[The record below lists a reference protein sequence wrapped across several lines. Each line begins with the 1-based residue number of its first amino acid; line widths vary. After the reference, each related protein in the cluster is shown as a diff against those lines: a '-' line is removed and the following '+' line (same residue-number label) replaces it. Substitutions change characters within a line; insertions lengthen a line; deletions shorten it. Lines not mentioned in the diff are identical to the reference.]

1 VDRWVN
7 DLDLAVE
14 LVNTVYALDDP
25 PDRLTSTGVYRDI
38 LAGVGQSQLAG
49 ELEDSDL
56 GRLRGL
62 RERLRAV
69 FHAHT
74 AQQAAALVNALLRE
88 AAAVPQLTAGPDGNL
103 RLAWDLG
110 RHGYDALAAR
120 LPGALASQIA
130 AHGIS
135 RLGICAASPCTC
147 VFVDRSRPG
156 TRKYCCDQCNDR
168 VAAAAYYHRKRSA
181 GTLLLAGL
189 RTAHFR
195 QPARGVDI
203 SAPCRDGSACG
214 LLPVPRRAAVLC
226 LPAVVISRTLRLT
239 AAR

>member
-7 DLDLAVE
+7 DLDFAVE

-25 PDRLTSTGVYRDI
+25 PDALTSTGVYRDI
-38 LAGVGQSQLAG
+38 LAGAGESQLAG

-56 GRLRGL
+56 GRLRVL

-69 FHAHT
+69 FQ
-74 AQQAAALVNALLRE
+74 AQAAEQAAALVNALLRE
-88 AAAVPQLTAGPDGNL
+88 AAAVPQLAPGPAGTL
-103 RLAWDLG
+103 RLTWGSG

-135 RLGICAASPCTC
+135 RLGICAGAPCTC
-147 VFVDRSRPG
+147 VFVDRTRPG

-168 VAAAAYYHRKRSA
+168 VAAAAYYHRRRPA
-181 GTLLLAGL
+181 GTG
-189 RTAHFR
+189 
-195 QPARGVDI
+195 G
-203 SAPCRDGSACG
+203 GG
-214 LLPVPRRAAVLC
+214 GAAEH
-226 LPAVVISRTLRLT
+226 
-239 AAR
+239 

>member
-1 VDRWVN
+1 MN

-25 PDRLTSTGVYRDI
+25 PDGLTSTGVYRDI
-38 LAGVGQSQLAG
+38 LAGAGQGQLAG
-49 ELEDSDL
+49 ELEDRDL
-56 GRLRGL
+56 GRLRAL

-69 FHAHT
+69 FHAQT
-74 AQQAAALVNALLRE
+74 AEQAAGLVNALLRE
-88 AAAVPQLTAGPDGNL
+88 AAAVPQLAAGPDGNL
-103 RLAWDLG
+103 RLAWGPG

-135 RLGICAASPCTC
+135 RLGICAGAPCTC

-168 VAAAAYYHRKRSA
+168 VAAAAYYHRRRSA
-181 GTLLLAGL
+181 DTSGPGGAE
-189 RTAHFR
+189 R
-195 QPARGVDI
+195 
-203 SAPCRDGSACG
+203 
-214 LLPVPRRAAVLC
+214 
-226 LPAVVISRTLRLT
+226 
-239 AAR
+239 

>member
-7 DLDLAVE
+7 DLDFAVE

-25 PDRLTSTGVYRDI
+25 PDALTSTGVYRDV
-38 LAGVGQSQLAG
+38 LAGAGESQLAG

-56 GRLRGL
+56 ERLRVV

-69 FHAHT
+69 FEAQT
-74 AQQAAALVNALLRE
+74 AELAAALVNALLRE
-88 AAAVPQLTAGPDGNL
+88 AAAVPQLARGPAGTL
-103 RLAWDLG
+103 RLTWGLG

-135 RLGICAASPCTC
+135 RLGICAGAPCTC
-147 VFVDRSRPG
+147 VFVDRTRPG

-168 VAAAAYYHRKRSA
+168 VAAAAYYHRRRPA
-181 GTLLLAGL
+181 GTG
-189 RTAHFR
+189 
-195 QPARGVDI
+195 G
-203 SAPCRDGSACG
+203 GG
-214 LLPVPRRAAVLC
+214 GAAEH
-226 LPAVVISRTLRLT
+226 
-239 AAR
+239 